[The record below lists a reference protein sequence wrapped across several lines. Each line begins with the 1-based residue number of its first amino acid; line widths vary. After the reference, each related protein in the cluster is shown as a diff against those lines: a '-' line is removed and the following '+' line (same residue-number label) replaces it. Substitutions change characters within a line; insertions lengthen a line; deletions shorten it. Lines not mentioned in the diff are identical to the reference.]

1 VSSEEKILEKITTR
15 NILALSTTAVFLTVV
30 LQMTF
35 NAAALLV
42 LVAENTEWIIGGAI
56 IFGALIAK
64 WSDMIQF
71 FFRRANPK

>member
-1 VSSEEKILEKITTR
+1 MIA
-15 NILALSTTAVFLTVV
+15 LATTAVFLTVV

-42 LVAENTEWIIGGAI
+42 LVAENTEWVVGGAI

-64 WSDMIQF
+64 WSDMVQF
-71 FFRRANPK
+71 FFRRAKPQ